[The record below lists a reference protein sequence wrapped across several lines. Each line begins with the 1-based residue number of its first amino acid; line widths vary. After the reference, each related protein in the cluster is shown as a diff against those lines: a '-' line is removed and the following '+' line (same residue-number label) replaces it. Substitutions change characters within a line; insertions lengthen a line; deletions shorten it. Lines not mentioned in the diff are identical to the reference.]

1 MRAQMKNRRKQFVL
15 LIGLLV
21 VGWALGG
28 CELFWLVVPNV
39 PTGVDASDGN
49 YLDQIV
55 VVWQSVARA
64 VRYEIWRASSAD
76 GSYVQ
81 VGETMAATY
90 SDTEITVNA
99 TYWYKVKACN
109 RAGCSELSDAD
120 SGYAAGEGVA
130 QLPTGVS
137 ATDGA
142 YTDRVRVTWNASP
155 GATSYEIW
163 RDVAQGGPYNLRGT
177 VTGTIYDDM
186 DASPGVVYWYK
197 IKACNPSG
205 CSAFSAADSGFTFP
219 SAPDPVTNVSASDG
233 THNDRVRI
241 TWTASLG
248 TATYEVYRS
257 DSEGGTYALRGTATG
272 TTYDDTGV
280 TVGTTY
286 WYRVRACNTA
296 GCSAFSVPDAGYAS
310 TGGGG
315 GGGGGGGM
323 PALPGQ
329 PQNLRASD
337 GTDKEKIV
345 VTWSSVTGAAR
356 YEVWRSTTGNDADF
370 TRYGETTS
378 TSFNDTAPTMCQ
390 VFWYRVR
397 AGNAA
402 GWGTDSVADSGYRG
416 GTLEQVNTSK
426 IKVTV
431 TPATATTADVKLEW
445 EAVKDPT
452 LFDVRYEIWRRGTA
466 GSAVLVKT
474 TENLGDLTWTD
485 LGRPLGTTF
494 YYKIRAVS
502 STFGCIVAGPFSG
515 EIQATIACNPTA
527 PTTVTAAKQSATS
540 IKVDW
545 SAVTGAT
552 GYEVYR
558 ATSATGSYTKVTGP
572 LVELTYTNTD
582 LPAGTYFYKV
592 KTCVDCGC
600 GGLST
605 ASNGVTVP

>member
-55 VVWQSVARA
+55 VIWQSVARA

-81 VGETMAATY
+81 VGETTAATY

-155 GATSYEIW
+155 GAANYEIW

-177 VTGTIYDDM
+177 VPGTLYDDM

-233 THNDRVRI
+233 TYNDRVRI

-257 DSEGGTYALRGTATG
+257 GSEGGTYALRGTATG

-296 GCSAFSVPDAGYAS
+296 GCSAFSVPDSGFAQV
-310 TGGGG
+310 GGGG

-329 PQNLRASD
+329 PQNVAATD
-337 GTDKEKIV
+337 GTHKDKIR
-345 VTWSSVTGAAR
+345 VTWSSVSNTTR
-356 YEVWRSTTGNDADF
+356 YEVWWSANGVEGTFAQLA
-370 TRYGETTS
+370 ETTT
-378 TSFNDTAPTMCQ
+378 TSYEDTTALDMCEIR
-390 VFWYRVR
+390 WYQVR
-397 AGNAA
+397 ACNAS
-402 GWGTDSVADSGYRG
+402 GCGPSSVPDSGYRG
-416 GTLEQVNTSK
+416 GTLEQVKWATTP
-426 IKVTV
+426 VTV
-431 TPATATTADVKLEW
+431 AYDGATATVTLNW
-445 EAVKDPT
+445 TAVKDAGT
-452 LFDVRYEIWRRGTA
+452 FKVQYQIWRRSPGVAYALLETTA
-466 GSAVLVKT
+466 VEA
-474 TENLGDLTWTD
+474 LTYDDNTVA
-485 LGRPLGTTF
+485 LGTEY
-494 YYKIRAVS
+494 YYKIRAA
-502 STFGCIVAGPFSG
+502 TTYGCIVPGPFST
-515 EIQATIACNPTA
+515 EVRAVVVCNPAA
-527 PTTVTAAKQSATS
+527 PTNVTATEDGANAEITW
-540 IKVDW
+540 D
-545 SAVTGAT
+545 AVTGAT
-552 GYEVYR
+552 RYEVYR
-558 ATSATGSYTKVTGP
+558 ATTTPTG
-572 LVELTYTNTD
+572 TYTYVGQVAASPYTD
-582 LPAGTYFYKV
+582 TPPAGIYYYKV
-592 KTCVDCGC
+592 KTCVSATCCGP
-600 GGLST
+600 LS
-605 ASNGVTVP
+605 APSGPVEFP